1 MSVRPKTFYPYM
13 KIGGMWLVND
23 AGFEPGEKVRIAIE
37 PGRLVIT
44 AMWTPP
50 RRCTSMRFVEGASA
64 DRLVAEQLH
73 PAQDRR

>member
-1 MSVRPKTFYPYM
+1 MAKANDKARPPITERFVTVQEIWGFPKNMSVRPKTFYSYM

-44 AMWTPP
+44 AM
-50 RRCTSMRFVEGASA
+50 
-64 DRLVAEQLH
+64 
-73 PAQDRR
+73 